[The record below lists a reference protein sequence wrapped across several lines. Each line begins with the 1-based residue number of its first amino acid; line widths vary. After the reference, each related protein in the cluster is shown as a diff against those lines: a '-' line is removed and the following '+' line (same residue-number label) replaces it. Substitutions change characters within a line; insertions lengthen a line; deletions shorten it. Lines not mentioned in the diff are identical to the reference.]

1 MKSITKIGLAL
12 LCTSILIFAVVIV
25 FPYIVALRHATVV
38 ASYQDTAGILQEQE
52 KQKMIQ

>member
-25 FPYIVALRHATVV
+25 FPHIVALRHATVV

-52 KQKMIQ
+52 KQKS